1 MATIK
6 RNGTLRSIGIVVVI
20 LTALASAGGVV
31 WTFGRHSGG
40 LERAVKNIKLIEETV
55 EKDMAT
61 IKEDTGKDIVEVKNE
76 VKETKG
82 RVRKVED
89 AVILIQSDISYI
101 QSDVAKILKEVEK

>member
-6 RNGTLRSIGIVVVI
+6 RNGTLRSIGIVVCI
-20 LTALASAGGVV
+20 LTALASASGII

-40 LERAVKNIKLIEETV
+40 LERAVKNIKSIEEIV

-61 IKEDTGKDIVEVKNE
+61 IKKDIGKDIVEVKKNAE
-76 VKETKG
+76 ETKG

-89 AVILIQSDISYI
+89 AVMLMQSDIGYI
-101 QSDVAKILKEVEK
+101 QSDVAKILTEVEK